1 MLRFSIRDLLWVV
14 ALSGVGV
21 SWQIDRTK
29 LDDRRK
35 IAVIMCEMNVN
46 PVFETEKAQAS

>member
-1 MLRFSIRDLLWVV
+1 MFRFSIRDLLWLIV
-14 ALSGVGV
+14 LSGVGV

-46 PVFETEKAQAS
+46 PVFGTEKAHAV